1 MPFMPK
7 LNRNWTERYAL
18 VVLSGLLPIVL
29 GIAIIVWQTHRTLTL
44 EARQT
49 GEEAVRQ
56 FDLMLDNAA
65 LAANV
70 VLPLAG
76 QDCPQVELALR
87 DQVTRRPFVRSVN
100 LVWDNQIYCTSLFG
114 SFKEAVDPARYT
126 EGVLW
131 LMSGNPVTPDE
142 PLLVYRH
149 QHDHGSV
156 LISLYGFHLVNA
168 LGLIN
173 PKTQLLIEVGN
184 NWIDRYGVVRSLPHD
199 DYPVSQIEVASTQ
212 YPYRVVAGFGS
223 GTATRQMIEQSPVL
237 LGLLIFLGGIS
248 ATTVMRLKKRATSPS
263 RELQRGLEAEEFVPY
278 FQPVVKGDNKQ
289 WAGAEVLM
297 RWQHPTEGLVR
308 PDLFIPLAEHSGLI
322 VPMTRSLMRQ
332 TAELLAPHVS
342 SMAPRF
348 HIAFNI
354 TALHCHNLELIEDC
368 RQFLNAFPPESVILV
383 LELTERELVVPSQT
397 THALFDALHRLGVM
411 IALDDFGTG
420 HSSLNYLRELNVDYL
435 KIDQS
440 FVAMIGAD
448 ALSGHILDSI
458 IDLCAKLDLGIVAEG
473 IETSEQSEYLSAKG
487 VDFLQGYLFS
497 RPLDAQGFIKALQA
511 HRVNSG

>member
-1 MPFMPK
+1 MPFMTK

-29 GIAIIVWQTHRTLTL
+29 GIAIVVWQTHRTLTL

-49 GEEAVRQ
+49 GEEAIRQ

-114 SFKEAVDPARYT
+114 SFKETVDPTHYT

-149 QHDHGSV
+149 QQDHGSV

-184 NWIDRYGVVRSLPHD
+184 NWIDRYGKVSSLPHENF
-199 DYPVSQIEVASTQ
+199 PVSQIEVASTQ

-223 GTATRQMIEQSPVL
+223 GTVTRQMIEQSPVL

-248 ATTVMRLKKRATSPS
+248 AATVMRLKKRATSPS

-278 FQPVVKGDNKQ
+278 FQPVVQGDNKQ

-322 VPMTRSLMRQ
+322 VPMTRLLMRQ

-368 RQFLNAFPPESVILV
+368 RRFLNAFPPASVILV
-383 LELTERELVVPSQT
+383 LELTERELVVPTQI

-473 IETSEQSEYLSAKG
+473 IETLEQSEYLSAKG

-497 RPLDAQGFIKALQA
+497 RPLDAQGFIKALHA
-511 HRVNSG
+511 HRANLN